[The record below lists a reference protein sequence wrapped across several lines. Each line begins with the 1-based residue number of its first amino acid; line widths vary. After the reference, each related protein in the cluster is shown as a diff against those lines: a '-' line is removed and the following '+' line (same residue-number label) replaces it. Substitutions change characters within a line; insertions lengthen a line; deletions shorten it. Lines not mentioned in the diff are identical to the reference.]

1 MLYILLPT
9 LFIFGL
15 AFGSFL
21 NAFEYRLFTKKDW
34 VKARSHCPNCKHELS
49 ALDLVPVFSWLF
61 LGGKCRYCSKKISW
75 QYPVVELVLGVLFV
89 VYGWVAFGGILG
101 EQIYQFPTIVDFT
114 NLIFG
119 LIVIWSLVFFTV
131 YDLKYGLIP
140 DKVLFPLI
148 CLTLVRNI
156 IFYVLRIQNSLSP
169 FLADFNFWNH
179 ILAAV
184 LAGGF
189 FFLVIYFT
197 KGRGMGGGD
206 MKLVFWF
213 GLLLGGAPTLVSL
226 YIGFIVGGIYGAV
239 VLLIGKKK
247 FGQTVPFGPFLCLGA
262 IIVLLAQD
270 YLVDWANQ
278 TFFGGIL

>member
-1 MLYILLPT
+1 MLYILFST

-34 VKARSHCPNCKHELS
+34 VKSRSHCPNCKHELS
-49 ALDLVPVFSWLF
+49 AFDLIPVLSWLF

-75 QYPVVELVLGVLFV
+75 QYPAVELIMGVLFV
-89 VYGWVAFGGILG
+89 GYGYILFQT
-101 EQIYQFPTIVDFT
+101 EQPWLFPTVLDFT

-119 LIVIWSLVFFTV
+119 LIVIWSLIFFTV

-148 CLTLVRNI
+148 GLTFVRNI
-156 IFYVLRIQNSLSP
+156 VFSFCRECP
-169 FLADFNFWNH
+169 WEFPTEFLNH
-179 ILAAV
+179 LLTAV

-189 FFLVIYFT
+189 FFLIIYFT

-213 GLLLGGAPTLVSL
+213 GLLLGGVPTLLSL
-226 YIGFIVGGIYGAV
+226 YIGFIVGGIYGAI

-247 FGQTVPFGPFLCLGA
+247 FGQTVPFGPFLCLGV
-262 IIVLLAQD
+262 IVVLFAQD

-278 TFFGGIL
+278 IFFGGLL